1 MASVTGPWFTGCS
14 SLRRRQLRQVSLRLP
29 NDACNARTG
38 ADVTLTPLPVPTTAT
53 RTAARADGRTVLL
66 HESTAVMQENL

>member
-1 MASVTGPWFTGCS
+1 MVHGVLLAAPQTA
-14 SLRRRQLRQVSLRLP
+14 RQASLRLP

-38 ADVTLTPLPVPTTAT
+38 ADVILTPLPVPTTAT